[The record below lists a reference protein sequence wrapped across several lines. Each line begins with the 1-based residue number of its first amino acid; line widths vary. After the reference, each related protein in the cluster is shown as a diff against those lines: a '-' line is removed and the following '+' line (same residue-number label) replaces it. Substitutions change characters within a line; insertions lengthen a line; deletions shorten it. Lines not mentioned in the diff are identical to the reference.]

1 MATKF
6 TQKGL
11 QSQKKAYSNE
21 STGAVGGTLAE
32 GLAINTP
39 SLNPQAAPVS
49 SYIQAGKP
57 NAPGAVQLG
66 ELARLPEPAEITDL
80 KNLTQQLGQLNSN
93 LQNAAAGFFADQGR
107 REEEAALQAEVEIAK
122 GAPTPQSISSS
133 LSKITNDKKQDIQIR
148 EGANKAVQQITSNW
162 RVQKHI
168 EAKKRQQ
175 SVLSNVYNLGNN
187 ALTATV
193 TNEAGEEVP
202 LASIPAGDPL
212 YQQWLRGNIYQG
224 ATNLNSR
231 DHKAINPIIQN
242 GIQQDIARQNKA
254 NQSYQVEQ
262 MDILESDTA
271 ITQAR
276 LLATHG
282 SNSVFDVSFA
292 LQEVLDKRRDL
303 LPFMTAAQIKEANTR
318 LPQIFAREFIKNNKL
333 QDASLLEEVLNE
345 LMIGPSKDRYS
356 STLEVKDG
364 VTISGYKVNEKLRW
378 VNSLDE
384 GLDSLLAETKEA
396 IRQVDV
402 KEDSFD
408 KFDGNEEVESIV
420 MNDIKPLITGPGG
433 VTAAR
438 TELQKK
444 LNTWAEKAERRGVD
458 PTVIKDVVAN
468 GYDTFN
474 ALTERDEASIFNTKN
489 NIDKLLSSAIND
501 PTIAYKALKDIDKA
515 VETYGDIP
523 GFLDWA
529 RTARKEFGTAAKTAT
544 KIDRDGLKNHIK
556 SLTQEFTSASK
567 AVASYDGAATNRE
580 EQIVTEATIKANKL
594 GLKIIREEYE
604 KGTPENISTRIIQE
618 LNKQSLGLIYPSE
631 QIWNPQKGVIHSGTE
646 TVGLESLD
654 TEYEWLPGG
663 LMPNDFRELQNHVL
677 GTQPM
682 FEPSVISD
690 LADKA
695 ISEGFVDPRLIKVFK
710 AIGISPGDYFIQQFG
725 KLGIDLND
733 EAKEELKKL
742 NQLKL

>member
-11 QSQKKAYSNE
+11 QSQKRAYSDE
-21 STGAVGGTLAE
+21 ATGSVATPLK
-32 GLAINTP
+32 GLEIQAP
-39 SLNPQAAPVS
+39 GLNPQAAPVS

-107 REEEAALQAEVEIAK
+107 REEEAALQAEIEIAK
-122 GAPTPQSISSS
+122 GTPTAQSVSSS

-148 EGANKAVQQITSNW
+148 EGANKATQQITSNW

-224 ATNLNSR
+224 AENLNSR
-231 DHKAINPIIQN
+231 DHKAINPTIQN
-242 GIQQDIARQNKA
+242 GISQDIARQNKA

-276 LLATHG
+276 LLAQHG
-282 SNSVFDVSFA
+282 SNSVFDVSFG

-318 LPQIFAREFIKNNKL
+318 FPQLFAREFIKNNKN
-333 QDASLLEEVLNE
+333 QPASLLEEVLNE

-356 STLEVKDG
+356 STLQVKDG

-402 KEDSFD
+402 KEDNFD
-408 KFDGNEEVESIV
+408 KFDGNEEVESMV

-438 TELQKK
+438 NELQRK
-444 LNTWAEKAERRGVD
+444 LNTWAEKAERKGVD
-458 PTVIKDVVAN
+458 PTVIKDVLAN

-474 ALTERDEASIFNTKN
+474 SLTERDEASIFNTKN

-529 RTARKEFGTAAKTAT
+529 RTSRKEFGTAAKTAT

-556 SLTQEFTSASK
+556 SLTEEFMDRSK
-567 AVASYDGAATNRE
+567 LPDSYDGRYTNRE
-580 EQIVTEATIKANKL
+580 EQIATDATIKANKL

-604 KGTPENISTRIIQE
+604 NGTPENISTRIIQE
-618 LNKQSLGLIYPSE
+618 LNNQSLGLIMPGE
-631 QIWNPQKGVIHSGTE
+631 QIWNPQKGVVYSGTE

>member
-11 QSQKKAYSNE
+11 QSQKRAYSDE
-21 STGAVGGTLAE
+21 ATGSVATPLK
-32 GLAINTP
+32 GLEIQAP
-39 SLNPQAAPVS
+39 GLNPQAAPVS

-93 LQNAAAGFFADQGR
+93 LQNAAAGFFEDQGR
-107 REEEAALQAEVEIAK
+107 REEEAALQAEIEIAK
-122 GAPTPQSISSS
+122 GTPTAQSVSSS

-148 EGANKAVQQITSNW
+148 EGANKATQQITSNW

-224 ATNLNSR
+224 AENLNSR
-231 DHKAINPIIQN
+231 DHKAINPTIQN
-242 GIQQDIARQNKA
+242 GISQDIARQNKA

-276 LLATHG
+276 LLAQHG
-282 SNSVFDVSFA
+282 SNSVFDVSFG

-318 LPQIFAREFIKNNKL
+318 FPQLFAREFIKNNKN
-333 QDASLLEEVLNE
+333 QPASLLEEVLNE

-356 STLEVKDG
+356 STLQVKDG

-402 KEDSFD
+402 KEDNFD

-438 TELQKK
+438 NELQRK
-444 LNTWAEKAERRGVD
+444 LNTWAEKAERKGVD
-458 PTVIKDVVAN
+458 PTVIKDVLAN

-474 ALTERDEASIFNTKN
+474 SLTERDEASIFNTKN

-529 RTARKEFGTAAKTAT
+529 RTSRKEFGTAAKTAT

-556 SLTQEFTSASK
+556 SLTEEFMDRSK
-567 AVASYDGAATNRE
+567 LPDSYDGRYTNRE
-580 EQIVTEATIKANKL
+580 EQIATDATIKANKL

-604 KGTPENISTRIIQE
+604 NGTPENISTRIIQE
-618 LNKQSLGLIYPSE
+618 LNNQSLGLIMPGE
-631 QIWNPQKGVIHSGTE
+631 QIWNPQKGVVYSGTE

>member
-1 MATKF
+1 MGTKF

-11 QSQKKAYSNE
+11 QSHKKAYSNE

-49 SYIQAGKP
+49 SYIQAGRP

-66 ELARLPEPAEITDL
+66 ELAKLPEPAEITDL

-224 ATNLNSR
+224 ATNLNSK
-231 DHKAINPIIQN
+231 DHKAINTIIQN

-303 LPFMTAAQIKEANTR
+303 LPFMTAAQIKDANTR
-318 LPQIFAREFIKNNKL
+318 FPQIFAREFIKNNKN
-333 QDASLLEEVLNE
+333 QPASLLEEVLNE

-356 STLEVKDG
+356 STLQVKDG

-396 IRQVDV
+396 IRQVDI
-402 KEDSFD
+402 KEDSFE
-408 KFDGNEEVESIV
+408 KFDSNEDIEDMI
-420 MNDIKPLITGPGG
+420 MKDIKPLLKSPTGVKG
-433 VTAAR
+433 AR
-438 TELQKK
+438 DELQIK

-458 PTVIKDVVAN
+458 PTVIKDVLAN

-474 ALTERDEASIFNTKN
+474 SLTERDEASIFNTKN
-489 NIDKLLSSAIND
+489 DIDKLLSSAISD

-515 VETYGDIP
+515 VEKYGDIP

-529 RTARKEFGTAAKTAT
+529 RTSRKEFGTAAKTAT
-544 KIDRDGLKNHIK
+544 KIDRDGLNRHIK
-556 SLTQEFTSASK
+556 SMTEEFMSAAQSPL
-567 AVASYDGAATNRE
+567 SYDERATNRE
-580 EQIVTEATIKANKL
+580 EQIATEARIKANKL

-604 KGTPENISTRIIQE
+604 NETPENISTRIIQE
-618 LNKQSLGLIYPSE
+618 LNKQSLGLIYPADLK
-631 QIWNPQKGVIHSGTE
+631 WNRQDGVVHSGTE
-646 TVGLESLD
+646 TVALELLD
-654 TEYEWLPGG
+654 TKYEWLPGG

-677 GTQPM
+677 GKQPM
-682 FEPSVISD
+682 FEPSVMEA

-695 ISEGFVDPRLIKVFK
+695 VSEGCIDPRLIKVFK
-710 AIGISPGDYFIQQFG
+710 AIGISPGDYFIQEFG

-733 EAKEELKKL
+733 EAKEELNKL

>member
-11 QSQKKAYSNE
+11 QSRKRAYSDE
-21 STGAVGGTLAE
+21 ATGSVATPLK
-32 GLAINTP
+32 GLEIQAP
-39 SLNPQAAPVS
+39 GLNPQAAPVDS
-49 SYIQAGKP
+49 FVRTGKP

-66 ELARLPEPAEITDL
+66 QLAKLPEPAEITDL

-107 REEEAALQAEVEIAK
+107 REEEAALQAEIEIAK
-122 GAPTPQSISSS
+122 GTPTAQSVSSS

-148 EGANKAVQQITSNW
+148 EGANKATQQITSNW

-224 ATNLNSR
+224 AENLNSR
-231 DHKAINPIIQN
+231 DHKAINPTIQN
-242 GIQQDIARQNKA
+242 GISQDIARQNKA

-276 LLATHG
+276 LLAQHG
-282 SNSVFDVSFA
+282 SDSVFDVSFG

-318 LPQIFAREFIKNNKL
+318 FPQLFAREFIKNNKN
-333 QDASLLEEVLNE
+333 QPASLLEEVLNQ
-345 LMIGPSKDRYS
+345 LMIGPTKDRYS

-378 VNSLDE
+378 ANSLDE
-384 GLDSLLAETKEA
+384 GLDSLLADTKDA

-402 KEDSFD
+402 KEDNFD

-420 MNDIKPLITGPGG
+420 KNEIKPLIKEIERLKALKDLET
-433 VTAAR
+433 R
-438 TELQKK
+438 
-444 LNTWAEKAERRGVD
+444 LNKWAEDAEKRGVD
-458 PTVIKDVVAN
+458 QSTIGEVVKN
-468 GYDTFN
+468 GYDTFEDL
-474 ALTERDEASIFNTKN
+474 AERDSASIFLAKN
-489 NIDKLLSSAIND
+489 NIDKLIPLAIDD
-501 PTIAYKALKDIDKA
+501 PTIAYTALTEIEKA
-515 VETYGDIP
+515 VENYGDIP

-529 RTARKEFGTAAKTAT
+529 KTSRKEFATLAKTAT
-544 KIDRDGLKNHIK
+544 QIDRNGLKNHIK
-556 SLTQEFTSASK
+556 SLTEEFMNRSQLPD
-567 AVASYDGAATNRE
+567 SYDGTYTNRE
-580 EQIVTEATIKANKL
+580 EQIATDATIKANKL
-594 GLKIIREEYE
+594 GLKIIREEYQN
-604 KGTPENISTRIIQE
+604 GTPENISTRIIQE
-618 LNKQSLGLIYPSE
+618 LNNQSLGLIMPGE
-631 QIWNPQKGVIHSGTE
+631 QIWNPQKGVVYSGTE
-646 TVGLESLD
+646 TVGLELLD

>member
-49 SYIQAGKP
+49 SYIQAGRP

-107 REEEAALQAEVEIAK
+107 REEEAALQAELEIAK

-212 YQQWLRGNIYQG
+212 YQQWLRSNIYQG

-318 LPQIFAREFIKNNKL
+318 LPQIFAREFIKNNKN
-333 QDASLLEEVLNE
+333 QPASLLEEVLNE
-345 LMIGPSKDRYS
+345 LMIGPTKDRYS

-384 GLDSLLAETKEA
+384 GLDSLLAETKDA

-402 KEDSFD
+402 KEDNFD

-556 SLTQEFTSASK
+556 SLTDEFMSAAQSLL
-567 AVASYDGAATNRE
+567 SYDERTTNRE
-580 EQIVTEATIKANKL
+580 VQIATEATIKANKL

-604 KGTPENISTRIIQE
+604 NGTPENISTRIIQE
-618 LNKQSLGLIYPSE
+618 LNKQSLGLIYPADLK
-631 QIWNPQKGVIHSGTE
+631 WNRQDGVVHSGTE
-646 TVGLESLD
+646 TVALELLD
-654 TEYEWLPGG
+654 TKYEWLPGG

-677 GTQPM
+677 GKQPM
-682 FEPSVISD
+682 FEPSVMEA

-695 ISEGFVDPRLIKVFK
+695 VSEGFIDPRLIKVFK
-710 AIGISPGDYFIQQFG
+710 AIGISPGDYFIQEFG

-733 EAKEELKKL
+733 EAKEELNKL

>member
-11 QSQKKAYSNE
+11 QSQKRAYSDE
-21 STGAVGGTLAE
+21 ATGSVATPLK
-32 GLAINTP
+32 GLEIQAP
-39 SLNPQAAPVS
+39 SLSPQAAPVDS
-49 SYIQAGKP
+49 FVRTGRP

-107 REEEAALQAEVEIAK
+107 REEEAALQAEIEIAK
-122 GAPTPQSISSS
+122 GTPTAQSVSSS

-148 EGANKAVQQITSNW
+148 EGANKATQQITSNW

-224 ATNLNSR
+224 AENLNSR
-231 DHKAINPIIQN
+231 DHKAINPTIQN
-242 GIQQDIARQNKA
+242 GISQDIARQNKA

-276 LLATHG
+276 LLAQHG
-282 SNSVFDVSFA
+282 SNSVFDVSFG

-318 LPQIFAREFIKNNKL
+318 FPQLFAREFIKNNKN
-333 QDASLLEEVLNE
+333 QPASLLEEVLNE

-356 STLEVKDG
+356 STLQVKDG

-402 KEDSFD
+402 KEDNFD

-438 TELQKK
+438 NELQRK
-444 LNTWAEKAERRGVD
+444 LNTWAEKAERKGVD
-458 PTVIKDVVAN
+458 PTVIKDVLAN

-474 ALTERDEASIFNTKN
+474 SLTERDEASIFNTKN

-556 SLTQEFTSASK
+556 SLTEEFMDRSK
-567 AVASYDGAATNRE
+567 LPDSYDGRYTNRE
-580 EQIVTEATIKANKL
+580 EQIATDATIKANKL

-604 KGTPENISTRIIQE
+604 NGTPENISTRIIQE
-618 LNKQSLGLIYPSE
+618 LNNQSLGLIMPGE
-631 QIWNPQKGVIHSGTE
+631 QIWNPQKGVVYSGTE

>member
-11 QSQKKAYSNE
+11 QSQKKSYSDE
-21 STGAVGGTLAE
+21 ATGSVATPLK
-32 GLAINTP
+32 GLEIQAP
-39 SLNPQAAPVS
+39 GLNPQSAPVDS
-49 SYIQAGKP
+49 FVRTGKP

-66 ELARLPEPAEITDL
+66 QLARLPEPAEITDL

-93 LQNAAAGFFADQGR
+93 LQNAAAGFFSDQGR
-107 REEEAALQAEVEIAK
+107 REEEAALQAEIEIAK
-122 GAPTPQSISSS
+122 GTPTAQSVSSS

-148 EGANKAVQQITSNW
+148 EGANKATQQITSNW

-224 ATNLNSR
+224 AENLNSR
-231 DHKAINPIIQN
+231 DHKAINPTIQN
-242 GIQQDIARQNKA
+242 GISQDIARQNKA

-276 LLATHG
+276 LLAQHG
-282 SNSVFDVSFA
+282 SNSVFDVSFG

-318 LPQIFAREFIKNNKL
+318 FPQLFAREFIKNNKN
-333 QDASLLEEVLNE
+333 QPASLLEEVLNE

-356 STLEVKDG
+356 STLQVKDG

-384 GLDSLLAETKEA
+384 GLDSLLADTKDA

-402 KEDSFD
+402 KEDNFD

-556 SLTQEFTSASK
+556 SLTDEFMDAFK
-567 AVASYDGAATNRE
+567 AIDSYDGRTTNRE
-580 EQIVTEATIKANKL
+580 EQIATEAKIKANKL

-618 LNKQSLGLIYPSE
+618 LNKQSLGLIYPE
-631 QIWNPQKGVIHSGTE
+631 DLKWNRQDGVIHSGTE
-646 TVGLESLD
+646 TVALELLD

-710 AIGISPGDYFIQQFG
+710 AIGISPGDYFIQEFG

-733 EAKEELKKL
+733 EAKEELNKL

>member
-11 QSQKKAYSNE
+11 QSQKRAYSDE
-21 STGAVGGTLAE
+21 ATGSVATPLK
-32 GLAINTP
+32 GLEIQAP
-39 SLNPQAAPVS
+39 GLNPQAAPVS

-107 REEEAALQAEVEIAK
+107 REEEAALQAEIEIAK
-122 GAPTPQSISSS
+122 GTPTAQSVSSS

-148 EGANKAVQQITSNW
+148 EGANKATQQITSNW

-224 ATNLNSR
+224 AENLNSR
-231 DHKAINPIIQN
+231 DHKAINPTIQN
-242 GIQQDIARQNKA
+242 GISQDIARQNKA

-276 LLATHG
+276 LLAQHG
-282 SNSVFDVSFA
+282 SNSVFDVSFG

-318 LPQIFAREFIKNNKL
+318 FPQLFAREFIKNNKN
-333 QDASLLEEVLNE
+333 QPASLLEEVLNE

-356 STLEVKDG
+356 STLQVKDG

-402 KEDSFD
+402 KEDNFD

-438 TELQKK
+438 NELQRK
-444 LNTWAEKAERRGVD
+444 LNTWAEKAERKGVD
-458 PTVIKDVVAN
+458 PTVIKDVLAN

-474 ALTERDEASIFNTKN
+474 SLTERDEASIFNTKN

-556 SLTQEFTSASK
+556 SLTEEFMDRSK
-567 AVASYDGAATNRE
+567 LPDSYDGRYTNRE
-580 EQIVTEATIKANKL
+580 EQIATDATIKANKL

-604 KGTPENISTRIIQE
+604 NGTPENISTRIIQE
-618 LNKQSLGLIYPSE
+618 LNNQSLGLIMPGE
-631 QIWNPQKGVIHSGTE
+631 QIWNPQKGVVYSGTE

>member
-1 MATKF
+1 MGTKF

-66 ELARLPEPAEITDL
+66 KLARLPEPAEITDL

-107 REEEAALQAEVEIAK
+107 REEEAALQAELEIAK

-396 IRQVDV
+396 IREVDV

-438 TELQKK
+438 NELQRK

-458 PTVIKDVVAN
+458 PTVIQDVLAN

-474 ALTERDEASIFNTKN
+474 GLTERDEASIFNTKN

-515 VETYGDIP
+515 VENYGDIP

-529 RTARKEFGTAAKTAT
+529 RTSRKEFGTAAKTAT

-556 SLTQEFTSASK
+556 SLTEEFMDRSK
-567 AVASYDGAATNRE
+567 LPDSYDGRYTNRE
-580 EQIVTEATIKANKL
+580 EQIATDATIKANKL

-604 KGTPENISTRIIQE
+604 NGTPENISTRIIQE
-618 LNKQSLGLIYPSE
+618 LNNQSLGLIMPGE
-631 QIWNPQKGVIHSGTE
+631 QIWNPQKGVVYSGTE

>member
-1 MATKF
+1 MGTKF

-49 SYIQAGKP
+49 SYIQAGRP

-66 ELARLPEPAEITDL
+66 EFARLPEPAEITDL

-212 YQQWLRGNIYQG
+212 YQQWLRSNIYQG
-224 ATNLNSR
+224 ATNLNSK

-345 LMIGPSKDRYS
+345 LMIGPTKDRYS

-384 GLDSLLAETKEA
+384 GLDSLLAETKDA

-402 KEDSFD
+402 KEDNFD

-556 SLTQEFTSASK
+556 SLTDEFMDASK
-567 AVASYDGAATNRE
+567 AIDSYDGRTTNRE
-580 EQIVTEATIKANKL
+580 EQIATEARIKANKL

-604 KGTPENISTRIIQE
+604 NKTPENISTRIIQE

-646 TVGLESLD
+646 TVALELLD

-695 ISEGFVDPRLIKVFK
+695 VSEGSIDPRLIKVFK

>member
-49 SYIQAGKP
+49 SYIQAGRP

-107 REEEAALQAEVEIAK
+107 REEEAALQAEIEIAK
-122 GAPTPQSISSS
+122 GTPTAQSVSSS

-148 EGANKAVQQITSNW
+148 EGANKATQQITSNW

-224 ATNLNSR
+224 AENLNSR
-231 DHKAINPIIQN
+231 DHKAINPTIQN
-242 GIQQDIARQNKA
+242 GISQDIARQNKA

-276 LLATHG
+276 LLAQHG
-282 SNSVFDVSFA
+282 SNSVFDVSFG

-318 LPQIFAREFIKNNKL
+318 FPQLFAREFIKNNKN
-333 QDASLLEEVLNE
+333 QPASLLEEVLNE

-356 STLEVKDG
+356 STLQVKDG

-402 KEDSFD
+402 KEDNFD

-438 TELQKK
+438 NELQRK
-444 LNTWAEKAERRGVD
+444 LNTWAEKAERKGVD
-458 PTVIKDVVAN
+458 PTVIKDVLAN

-474 ALTERDEASIFNTKN
+474 SLTERDEASIFNTKN

-556 SLTQEFTSASK
+556 SLTEEFMDRSK
-567 AVASYDGAATNRE
+567 LPDSYDGRYTNRE
-580 EQIVTEATIKANKL
+580 EQIATDATIKANKL

-604 KGTPENISTRIIQE
+604 NGTPENISTRIIQE
-618 LNKQSLGLIYPSE
+618 LNNQSLGLIMPGE
-631 QIWNPQKGVIHSGTE
+631 QIWNPQKGVVYSGTE